1 MTLNGKTI
9 LDIVEGSKDHPT
21 AEDIFK
27 ILRDGGNHMSMATV
41 YNNLNSLVSEG
52 QIRRL
57 SVDGR
62 TDRFDRTA
70 RHDHMVCSVCGRIR
84 DLWMDDLTDVFER
97 ASGEK
102 VDSYDL
108 NIFYVCEDCQK
119 KKNSME
125 VTYHE

>member
-1 MTLNGKTI
+1 MTQNGKAI
-9 LDIVEGSKDHPT
+9 LEIVERSEDHPT

-27 ILRDGGNHMSMATV
+27 ELRAEGNHMSIATV
-41 YNNLNSLVSEG
+41 YNNLNSLAGEG
-52 QIRRL
+52 RIRRL

-84 DLWMDDLTDVFER
+84 DLWLDDLTGVFER

-108 NIFYVCEDCQK
+108 NIFYVCEDCRRK
-119 KKNSME
+119 E
-125 VTYHE
+125 TVRE